1 MKVCNWVMQ
10 VPVNNDLYKC
20 MKVYDRVVQMSV
32 NSVLYECVKLWQL
45 DCAGACKQCTL

>member
-1 MKVCNWVMQ
+1 MQ